1 MIFSFNDKFE
11 ESFVVSKKTHQ
22 DFIQL
27 SQDVN
32 PLHTNG
38 EFALSKGFQGVVMHG
53 NILNAFLS
61 YFIGECLPSKDVI
74 IHSQD
79 IQFKNPVY
87 LDDKLDFTASV
98 SGVFESVNAVEFK
111 YYFRNLELKVV
122 AKGKIQIGII

>member
-1 MIFSFNDKFE
+1 MIFNINDKFE

-61 YFIGECLPSKDVI
+61 YFIGVCLPSKDVI

-87 LDDKLDFTASV
+87 LDDKLDFTAQV

-111 YYFRNLELKVV
+111 YYFRNLELKIV

>member
-1 MIFSFNDKFE
+1 MSFDINDKFE

-27 SQDVN
+27 SQDRN
-32 PLHTNG
+32 PLHNNDD
-38 EFALSKGFQGVVMHG
+38 FALSKGFKGIVMHG

-61 YFIGECLPSKDVI
+61 YFIGECLPIKDVI

-87 LDDKLDFTASV
+87 LDDKLNFTALV

-111 YYFRNLELKVV
+111 YYFRNSQLKVI